1 MSCGACVETL
11 GLEEGEFGLRL
22 TSASIVNELEPEI
35 EAGGVNN
42 GVGYCIG
49 FIVEVEQGST

>member
-1 MSCGACVETL
+1 MSCAACVDTL
-11 GLEEGEFGLRL
+11 DLKGVFGLRL

-42 GVGYCIG
+42 GVGYRIG